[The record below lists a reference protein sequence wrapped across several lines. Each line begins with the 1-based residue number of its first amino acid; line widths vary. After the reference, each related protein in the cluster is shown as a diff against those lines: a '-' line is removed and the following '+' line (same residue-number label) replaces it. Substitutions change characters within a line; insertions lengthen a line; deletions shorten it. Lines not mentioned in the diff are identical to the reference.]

1 MIGEKKLTINL
12 QELNDEGATYIRLP
26 EANVP
31 FKLIIREA
39 ELAATLGLSPSSIR
53 NRYDPQ
59 SPSYDAEFP
68 LPRRLSCNGRKS
80 AIGWLYEEI
89 VYWVNTRP
97 RIFNMRQLDTPKK
110 EVKHRQKQVLS
121 KPAWRI

>member
-1 MIGEKKLTINL
+1 MIGEKKLTFNP
-12 QELNDEGATYIRLP
+12 QELEDQGAKYIRLP
-26 EANVP
+26 EASVP

-89 VYWVNTRP
+89 VQWVNSRP
-97 RIFNMRQLDTPKK
+97 RIFNLRQLDTPKK
-110 EVKHRQKQVLS
+110 PAKHRQKQALS
-121 KPAWRI
+121 EPVWRI